1 MVIRQYRYINVI
13 WDLIISVVL
22 CVFSGCLAPERA
34 RHGSARPALWMDL
47 DESCTLAH
55 KLFTF
60 ANSLWLWT
68 ESSLL
73 HAMTHFFYLCPS
85 EGWLLLWCRRSAEP
99 QIFGAKPPSAPGP
112 SSKIQLWTFT
122 FCFWEGFYFCHFFQ
136 TRTFEHPMTLL
147 LVIWRSICEIM

>member
-1 MVIRQYRYINVI
+1 MVIWQYRYINVI

-47 DESCTLAH
+47 DEICMLAH

-73 HAMTHFFYLCPS
+73 HAMTHFFICVHLKDDYYCGAEEVQNLRS
-85 EGWLLLWCRRSAEP
+85 LVLNLRQLLDLHQKYSCGLSLSVFE
-99 QIFGAKPPSAPGP
+99 KV
-112 SSKIQLWTFT
+112 FT
-122 FCFWEGFYFCHFFQ
+122 FVTFFK
-136 TRTFEHPMTLL
+136 HVPLS
-147 LVIWRSICEIM
+147 VIWPFY